1 MEPNLQLGNCPVIAM
16 MTCHAVRQPLRFLF
30 LILSTVFAFGA
41 DSDEKGSVERAHA
54 PIDGAVTLVYSPS
67 AQERGDVHLDTTT
80 ACVGFRPVSGC
91 DAYNPPLTASTLA
104 CDSDIQPGRAG
115 YCVCALRNSPAPF
128 DLGPRFHAHHVDC
141 GHLPFRCKDICK
153 RPPRRQCRGFS
164 LMDTCESL
172 APGMADPTWG
182 EKTLSRR
189 HQRRRLR
196 MLPHFASPEPRENTT
211 AAVGV
216 AARRLAS
223 RSPPAARAKNR
234 RRARR
239 DAARRSGGWS
249 FLTSHA
255 TQCRP
260 EAEALSS
267 VSLSMPACWRW
278 RPLRGRACGETI
290 PAKEAGYC
298 ECGGGALLRPV
309 AVGSAGGVGR

>member
-1 MEPNLQLGNCPVIAM
+1 MI
-16 MTCHAVRQPLRFLF
+16 TCRAVMQPLLLF
-30 LILSTVFAFGA
+30 LTFATVLAFGA
-41 DSDEKGSVERAHA
+41 DSGEKGNVERAHA
-54 PIDGAVTLVYSPS
+54 PIDGVVTLVYSPS

-104 CDSDIQPGRAG
+104 CDLDIQPGRAG

-182 EKTLSRR
+182 EEALSRR
-189 HQRRRLR
+189 YQRRRLR
-196 MLPHFASPEPRENTT
+196 ALPRFTSPAGTRCKNAT

-216 AARRLAS
+216 ATRRRLAA
-223 RSPPAARAKNR
+223 RSPQSAARPKKNR

-249 FLTSHA
+249 FLTSQA

-260 EAEALSS
+260 EVEASS
-267 VSLSMPACWRW
+267 SSSSSSSSSLAIMPACWRW

-298 ECGGGALLRPV
+298 ECGAGALLRPV